1 MNRKII
7 ALLIVLIAAISIAS
21 VCASGELISHDFGK
35 FKMDIPQSQ
44 DNITETQGSVNQKMY
59 SIPNTDLSKFADVA
73 YYDTSNAN
81 GTKNTTDFVLN
92 VGYKNLTK
100 ETNGNITKMKTDDG
114 TQTIYCVSSKD
125 NSQVVVV
132 IGSDTRPQDA
142 VNSIEFN

>member
-1 MNRKII
+1 MNKKILT
-7 ALLIVLIAAISIAS
+7 LLIVLIAAVSIAS
-21 VCASGELISHDFGK
+21 VCASGDFVSHDFGK

-44 DNITETQGSVNQKMY
+44 DNITESQGSVNQKLY

-73 YYDTSNAN
+73 YYDASNAN

-100 ETNGNITKMKTDDG
+100 ETNGNITKMKNEDG

-132 IGSDTRPQDA
+132 IGSDTRLQDA

>member
-1 MNRKII
+1 MNKKILT
-7 ALLIVLIAAISIAS
+7 LLIVLIAAVSIAS
-21 VCASGELISHDFGK
+21 VCASENLVSHDFGK

-44 DNITETQGSVNQKMY
+44 DNITESQGSVNQKLY

-73 YYDTSNAN
+73 YYDASNAN

-100 ETNGNITKMKTDDG
+100 ETNGNITKMKNEDG

-132 IGSDTRPQDA
+132 IGSDNRLQDA

>member
-1 MNRKII
+1 MNKKILT
-7 ALLIVLIAAISIAS
+7 LLIVLIAAVSIAS
-21 VCASGELISHDFGK
+21 VCAGENLVSHDFGK

-44 DNITETQGSVNQKMY
+44 DNITESQGSVNQKLY

-73 YYDTSNAN
+73 YYDASNAN

-100 ETNGNITKMKTDDG
+100 ETNGNITKMKNEDG

-132 IGSDTRPQDA
+132 IGSDNRLQDA